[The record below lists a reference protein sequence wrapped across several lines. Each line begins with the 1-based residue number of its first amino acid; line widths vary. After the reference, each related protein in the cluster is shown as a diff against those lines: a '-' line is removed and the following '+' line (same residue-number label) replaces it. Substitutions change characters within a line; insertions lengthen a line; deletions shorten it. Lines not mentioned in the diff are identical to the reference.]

1 MNALRKVPIIVVA
14 AVSAAG
20 FFGAACGSSSA
31 APPSTTA
38 APASHTT
45 PVAWLSSNTRQW
57 NSRLNGDQTRVAAAA
72 AATSDVSASSFF
84 ARLRSKCLQLQND
97 VQKAMNAKRAPTA
110 ALQDAWHGMLSATAD
125 YASKCLELAHSDT
138 TADVTA
144 WQNSLT
150 VMNNANDN
158 FNKVANAAAK
168 PSSGPSTT
176 TTTRPS

>member
-1 MNALRKVPIIVVA
+1 MNALRKVPIIVLA

-20 FFGAACGSSSA
+20 FFGAACGSSSTS
-31 APPSTTA
+31 PPSTTA
-38 APASHTT
+38 PASHVT
-45 PVAWLSSNTRQW
+45 PVAWLSSNARQW

-84 ARLRSKCLQLQND
+84 ARLRSKCLQLRGD
-97 VQKAMNAKRAPTA
+97 VQKAMNAERAPTT
-110 ALQDAWHGMLSATAD
+110 ALENAWQGMLSATAD

-150 VMNNANDN
+150 DMNNANDN

-176 TTTRPS
+176 STSTPG

>member
-1 MNALRKVPIIVVA
+1 MNALRKVPIVVLA

-20 FFGAACGSSSA
+20 FFGAACSSSSTS
-31 APPSTTA
+31 PPSTTT
-38 APASHTT
+38 APASHVT
-45 PVAWLSSNTRQW
+45 PVAWLSSNAKQW

-72 AATSDVSASSFF
+72 AATSGVSASSFF
-84 ARLRSKCLQLQND
+84 ARLRSKCLQLRDD
-97 VQKAMNAKRAPTA
+97 VQKAMNAQRAPTA
-110 ALQDAWHGMLSATAD
+110 ALQNAWQGMLSATAD

-150 VMNNANDN
+150 AMNKANDN

-168 PSSGPSTT
+168 PSSGPPSTT
-176 TTTRPS
+176 TSTSG